1 MIFSE
6 SSELSMIQYIQ
17 IFSPLSAYCSTWW
30 TLSQARENLWWQ
42 TSWLAGARP
51 AAGVAE
57 DVCGTRAT
65 VLVTIGPVQYGETQN
80 QITFYWKKKKKEKNR
95 GCTAGSVL

>member
-65 VLVTIGPVQYGETQN
+65 VLVTIGPVQYSETQN
-80 QITFYWKKKKKEKNR
+80 QITFYWKK
-95 GCTAGSVL
+95 